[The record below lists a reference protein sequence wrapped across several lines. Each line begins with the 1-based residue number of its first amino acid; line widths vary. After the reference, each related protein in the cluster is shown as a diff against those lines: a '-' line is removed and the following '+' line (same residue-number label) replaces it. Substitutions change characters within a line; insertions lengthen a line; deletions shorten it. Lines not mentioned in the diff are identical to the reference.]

1 MKTFF
6 GLLFAASIV
15 GSFFLG
21 CSVRMFNIGDEN
33 SVTNRVDSLGY
44 YDNDYR
50 KRNQAEEVTIE
61 DFTKGKDN

>member
-1 MKTFF
+1 MSTLTKLTLAFIF
-6 GLLFAASIV
+6 ITQLA
-15 GSFFLG
+15 G
-21 CSVRMFNIGDEN
+21 CSIRMFNIGDEN
-33 SVTNRVDSLGY
+33 SVTDRVDSLGY